1 MYLKHFGF
9 KIAPFE
15 RDIPAD
21 HLYDSPYFCEA
32 MARLLYV
39 CEKRTLALITGE
51 AGSGK
56 STLLRLLNHKL
67 DPNAYLYCYIADSVL
82 TPRNFYFTVL
92 SAMGLT
98 PPGQLPKLKGLFKK
112 ALLELYETKGKTM
125 IIAIDESQTL
135 EASMLFELRF
145 ALNFRQDS
153 FSPLAVILVGEPSLK
168 ASLRAFHMS
177 AIWRRVD
184 TAYHLGGMDFEQTK
198 AYINHQLK
206 VVGCSRPLFPD
217 DVISRIQEKSK
228 GLPAF
233 INTLCRG
240 CLLDAFTRK
249 QELVDGENLA
259 RVLTDLS

>member
-9 KIAPFE
+9 SFGPFE
-15 RDIPAD
+15 RDISAD
-21 HLYDSPYFCEA
+21 DLYDSPYFTEA
-32 MARLLYV
+32 MARLLYA
-39 CEKRTLALITGE
+39 CEKRTLAVITGE

-56 STLLRLLNHKL
+56 STLLRLLNHRL
-67 DPNAYLYCYIADSVL
+67 DPNTYLYCYIADSTL
-82 TPRNFYFTVL
+82 SPRNFYFTVL
-92 SAMGLT
+92 SEMGLT
-98 PPGQLPKLKGLFKK
+98 PPGQLPKLKSLFKK

-125 IIAIDESQTL
+125 IISIDEAQTL
-135 EASMLFELRF
+135 ENSMLFELRF
-145 ALNFRQDS
+145 ILNFKHDS
-153 FSPLAVILVGEPSLK
+153 FSPLTVILVGEPSLK

-184 TAYHLGGMDFEQTK
+184 TGYHLSSMDFEQTK
-198 AYINHQLK
+198 SYINHQLK
-206 VVGCSRPLFPD
+206 VAGCGHPLFPD

-233 INTLCRG
+233 INALCRG

-259 RVLTDLS
+259 RVLNDLS